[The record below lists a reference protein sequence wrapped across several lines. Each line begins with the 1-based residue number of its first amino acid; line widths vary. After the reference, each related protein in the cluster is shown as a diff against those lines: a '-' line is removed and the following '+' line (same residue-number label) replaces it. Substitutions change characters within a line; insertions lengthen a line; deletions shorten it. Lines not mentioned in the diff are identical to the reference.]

1 MFVYRT
7 SLSPYYL
14 NSFLTYRCAS
24 ETFIF
29 EPPVG
34 LYIDR
39 LWSPYWTRTIEA
51 DRDGREEGE
60 DLIRRASQ
68 RSRLSTPSP
77 EYDVVVVV
85 KLAEK
90 FV

>member
-1 MFVYRT
+1 MEP
-7 SLSPYYL
+7 LL
-14 NSFLTYRCAS
+14 DQDQDENQIAS
-24 ETFIF
+24 
-29 EPPVG
+29 
-34 LYIDR
+34 
-39 LWSPYWTRTIEA
+39 TIEA